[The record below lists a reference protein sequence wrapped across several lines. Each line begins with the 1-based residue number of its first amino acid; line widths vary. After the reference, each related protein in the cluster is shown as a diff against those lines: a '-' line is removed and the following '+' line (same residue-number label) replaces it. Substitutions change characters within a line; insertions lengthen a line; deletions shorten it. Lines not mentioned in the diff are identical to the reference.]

1 MNEENGN
8 VNESNE
14 VVEETANTENET
26 SVETTTETPRK
37 KGIKGLIEYI
47 KSHED
52 LRQMVL
58 FVLFSMCCAACQ
70 TITQFVLKY
79 AIGAFNKEPFSW
91 FIFNYN
97 QEKGLAEFI
106 GFLAGAVVG
115 QVMTFV
121 LNRKK
126 TFKATNNVV
135 VSGIMYAIIAVGI
148 IILQTYL
155 GLVVS
160 SACNNAALKNG
171 TSTEGIFVFLFTVT
185 GMAVGG
191 LVALVLSFLGNKF
204 LVMRDWGKK
213 KKAVETT
220 EQTTEETAE

>member
-1 MNEENGN
+1 MNEENQN
-8 VNESNE
+8 VNEVNDVAE
-14 VVEETANTENET
+14 
-26 SVETTTETPRK
+26 ETTTTPEETTEAPRK
-37 KGIKGLIEYI
+37 KGLKGLIEYI
-47 KSHED
+47 KAHED

-58 FVLFSMCCAACQ
+58 FVLFSMCCALCQ
-70 TITQFVLKY
+70 TVTQFVLKY
-79 AIGAFNKEPFSW
+79 AIGAFNKDPFDW
-91 FIFNYN
+91 FIFHYP

-155 GLVVS
+155 GLIVS
-160 SACNNAALKNG
+160 SACTNAAIKNG
-171 TSTEGIFVFLFTVT
+171 TSTEGIFGLLFTVT

-213 KKAVETT
+213 KKTEETT
-220 EQTTEETAE
+220 EETTTEETAE